1 LKQLQVIHI
10 NYEFDEKYE
19 DNPEFNEALIRFMEC
34 WGWKPAGSGLNL
46 IKQERDLFFK
56 KDKD

>member
-1 LKQLQVIHI
+1 MKRLSV

-19 DNPEFNEALIRFMEC
+19 NNPEFDKALTEFLKM
-34 WGWKPAGSGLNL
+34 WGWKSAGSGLNL
-46 IKQERDLFFK
+46 IKHERDLFFK